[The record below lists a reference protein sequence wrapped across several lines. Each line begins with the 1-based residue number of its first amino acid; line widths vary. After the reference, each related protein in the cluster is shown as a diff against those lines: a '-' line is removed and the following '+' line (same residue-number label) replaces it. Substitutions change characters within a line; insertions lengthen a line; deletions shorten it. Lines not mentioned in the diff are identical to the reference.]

1 MCFAIMDG
9 LMMFIATTLPK
20 VFEGII
26 TTLCIQVHQSSEHL
40 PTYIHAICWALSLSK
55 LLLHSWMCE
64 YWVHFCIQCF
74 RFGKK
79 HFILCMLD
87 SLLVTDTDAAGC
99 GIFPA
104 GRWATKASVDLP
116 SILSFVLHL
125 CHPGLSW
132 THFCLYFS
140 SNHQMDIIYLR
151 FCQLTLHIVSNLHEE
166 LIEGRELMMV
176 ATQGLLENEYTG
188 VTFPSNIP
196 NAPAISPQVTLQT
209 TFQVPKARIGKWEN
223 ILILAGMAIGYR
235 VLTSISLILFQ
246 ALTLHKHTTSR
257 TSSRPSQDE

>member
-1 MCFAIMDG
+1 
-9 LMMFIATTLPK
+9 
-20 VFEGII
+20 
-26 TTLCIQVHQSSEHL
+26 
-40 PTYIHAICWALSLSK
+40 
-55 LLLHSWMCE
+55 
-64 YWVHFCIQCF
+64 
-74 RFGKK
+74 
-79 HFILCMLD
+79 
-87 SLLVTDTDAAGC
+87 
-99 GIFPA
+99 
-104 GRWATKASVDLP
+104 
-116 SILSFVLHL
+116 
-125 CHPGLSW
+125 
-132 THFCLYFS
+132 
-140 SNHQMDIIYLR
+140 MDIIYLR

>member
-1 MCFAIMDG
+1 
-9 LMMFIATTLPK
+9 
-20 VFEGII
+20 
-26 TTLCIQVHQSSEHL
+26 
-40 PTYIHAICWALSLSK
+40 
-55 LLLHSWMCE
+55 MCE

-79 HFILCMLD
+79 LSSDACWVLCWWQILM
-87 SLLVTDTDAAGC
+87 LLVAGYFRL
-99 GIFPA
+99 G
-104 GRWATKASVDLP
+104 DELP
-116 SILSFVLHL
+116 KPVWTYPVSYLSFYTYAIQVFL
-125 CHPGLSW
+125 
-132 THFCLYFS
+132 
-140 SNHQMDIIYLR
+140 
-151 FCQLTLHIVSNLHEE
+151 E
-166 LIEGRELMMV
+166 LIFVCVFHQIIKWILFVLDFAKTRCFQSTWRTHWGEGV
-176 ATQGLLENEYTG
+176 DDGCHSQGLLENEYTG
-188 VTFPSNIP
+188 VTFTSNIP